1 MGLDATPP
9 AGPSALDATLLR
21 ARNALP
27 ISPLTRGALGLALRD
42 VSAEL
47 YDGHACRVA
56 AAQSRLR
63 SRGARSTRTRS
74 SSTTTST
81 TSSSTAPTAARAA
94 RASTATEPMDDPTP
108 RAAAFLQP
116 GRNITRTGAR

>member
-56 AAQSRLR
+56 AAQSRR
-63 SRGARSTRTRS
+63 AEHTDRQQHGTNGS
-74 SSTTTST
+74 SDN
-81 TSSSTAPTAARAA
+81 SSARAA
-94 RASTATEPMDDPTP
+94 RASMATGPMTDPTP
-108 RAAAFLQP
+108 RAPLFRQP

>member
-56 AAQSRLR
+56 AAQSRR
-63 SRGARSTRTRS
+63 AEHADQEQQHHHQHHQQQHGTNSSARSSR
-74 SSTTTST
+74 
-81 TSSSTAPTAARAA
+81 
-94 RASTATEPMDDPTP
+94 EHGD
-108 RAAAFLQP
+108 
-116 GRNITRTGAR
+116 GAHD